1 MEDLDVSLRAD
12 EPVRTGMLRVAD
24 ILFQNAANRIR
35 HPTRDSAEDIH
46 AIRVIIKRLRALL
59 RLIRP
64 VLNRTVFD
72 RENSRLRAAAY
83 RLSFERDA
91 DVARQTLAMLPCSK
105 GHQAEA
111 AKMLRSQMN
120 GDSQPENIQA
130 RNYVE
135 MDLARTSR
143 SLHGMRISR
152 TGWDAIEPGL
162 TAVYRKCR
170 KRMQRAL
177 RRGEDD
183 AFHKWR
189 IAVKHLYYQLQML
202 RPVWPKRLDKMIAR
216 LSQLQEKIGT
226 DHDLVILKRS
236 LVSSPHAAGDGEGVD
251 KVVQSV
257 VDEIAKLRELTKPLG
272 KSIFHQTPRRFVRK
286 MKRRWI
292 QWRMHARHRV
302 AE

>member
-1 MEDLDVSLRAD
+1 MEDLDVSLHAN
-12 EPVRTGMLRVAD
+12 EPVRTGVLRVAD
-24 ILFQNAANRIR
+24 ILFQNAGNRIR

-64 VLNRTVFD
+64 VLNKTVFD
-72 RENSRLRAAAY
+72 RENSRLRTAAH
-83 RLSFERDA
+83 RLAFERDA
-91 DVARQTLAMLPCSK
+91 DVARQTLAMLPRSQ

-111 AKMLRSQMN
+111 VKMLSSQKN
-120 GDSQPENIQA
+120 GDSQPETIQA

-135 MDLARTSR
+135 MDLERTRR

-152 TGWDAIEPGL
+152 AGWDAIEPGL

-189 IAVKHLYYQLQML
+189 ITVKHLYYELQML

-236 LVSSPHAAGDGEGVD
+236 LASRPHPTGDAEGVD
-251 KVVQSV
+251 EVLQTVA
-257 VDEIAKLRELTKPLG
+257 DEIAKLRKLAKPLG
-272 KSIFHQTPRRFVRK
+272 KTIFLQSPRRFVRK
-286 MKRRWI
+286 MKRHWVH
-292 QWRMHARHRV
+292 WRMRARHRV
-302 AE
+302 AG